1 VQALVNQRTEAL
13 EKLRL
18 ARVGAGQEVAEVKK
32 IELSPDV

>member
-13 EKLRL
+13 AKLRL
-18 ARVGAGQEVAEVKK
+18 ARVGAGQEAAEVKK